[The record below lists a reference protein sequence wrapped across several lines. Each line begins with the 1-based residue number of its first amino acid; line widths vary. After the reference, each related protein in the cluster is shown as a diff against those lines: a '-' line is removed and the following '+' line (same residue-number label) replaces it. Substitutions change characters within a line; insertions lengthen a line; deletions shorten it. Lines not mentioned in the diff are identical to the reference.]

1 MNWAFKLYDV
11 DNDGMIDINEI
22 AVIMETLDS
31 IEGVKPGT
39 LKISSAF
46 WAESVNYVTN
56 PDVADKY
63 LGFEG

>member
-22 AVIMETLDS
+22 AVIMQTLDS

-39 LKISSAF
+39 FL
-46 WAESVNYVTN
+46 
-56 PDVADKY
+56 
-63 LGFEG
+63 LL